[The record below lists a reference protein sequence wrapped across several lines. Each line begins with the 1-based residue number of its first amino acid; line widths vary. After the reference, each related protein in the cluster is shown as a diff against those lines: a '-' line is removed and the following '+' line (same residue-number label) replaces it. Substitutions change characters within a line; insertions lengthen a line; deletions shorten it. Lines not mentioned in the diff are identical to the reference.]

1 MSNKKVF
8 KEDAQNSYA
17 RGYFR
22 LLKTAAWVDIRLKN
36 ALKPF
41 GITHAQLNILSLLAK
56 NHPEPMDAK
65 SLKEKLVVQSP
76 DLTRLLDR
84 LVKKELVDRKTC
96 PENRRK
102 LDITATEKGIK
113 LFYDVHCIAKES
125 VNNYFEDNLTENEAQ
140 QLHEILSKIK

>member
-1 MSNKKVF
+1 MSSKKTF
-8 KEDAQNSYA
+8 IEDTQNWYA
-17 RGYFR
+17 RGYFS
-22 LLKTAAWVDIRLKN
+22 LVKTAGWVDIKLKQ

-65 SLKEKLVVQSP
+65 SIKEKLVVQSP

-84 LVKKELVDRKTC
+84 LVKKGLVDRKTC

-102 LDITATEKGIK
+102 LDITATDKGIE
-113 LFYDVHCIAKES
+113 LFYEMHCIAKS
-125 VNNYFEDNLTENEAQ
+125 AVNNYFKDNISEEEARA
-140 QLHEILSKIK
+140 LFKILRKIK